1 MALLAML
8 SVPALAQCP
17 APGALATVAYSEG
30 AIPLS
35 SSTSGSFPW
44 LAAQGTELFPPG
56 GSDTWLK
63 CAQWWS
69 LGPDRQVNAGESVGV
84 QCDTEVCD
92 VYAFLYHEPPRSS
105 GTNGDLPAILP
116 PAGWTPGS
124 CAPTFTDPS
133 SGIHCKMT
141 AFRKQLLD
149 AETTTIDIAAGQPAM
164 YLVVV
169 VAPGVK
175 CDSTLLNSLGDCEA
189 PEPFLAKS
197 CAWEGG
203 SCVDKWCKKTPPV
216 DGDNGTAHSR
226 RGTTA
231 ALQRGDGAQ
240 AVSPPQCGAPLDAA
254 VVVYSTGVHNSG
266 PESKPDTHWE
276 VKKDNGAWVQP
287 LYAPVRCHTT
297 KLYCVN
303 PMVIVGS
310 EGPVPPSQPLSH
322 PEHWWLNENISNTLF
337 SWRQTFNVPAS
348 AVGSYA
354 LYYRVGWDDASLG
367 QNSST
372 CDHTVWVNGAPQV
385 KPPVTVAGVSS
396 SWPGDMQTACKGTI
410 SGSWVVGPNAI
421 EFRISSLGSNYG
433 FRFIVMPPPPPRAAM
448 IGVSK

>member
-175 CDSTLLNSLGDCEA
+175 CDSNLLNSQGDCEA

-216 DGDNGTAHSR
+216 GPPG
-226 RGTTA
+226 
-231 ALQRGDGAQ
+231 
-240 AVSPPQCGAPLDAA
+240 VPPPQCSAPLDGVGGGAA
-254 VVVYSTGVHNSG
+254 GAPVVVYSTGVDDSG
-266 PESKPDTHWE
+266 AALLLNTPDTHWE
-276 VKKDNGAWVQP
+276 VSTNSGPWVQP
-287 LYAPVRCHTT
+287 LYAHTNQWGDGT
-297 KLYCVN
+297 QVDHPWLTLWG
-303 PMVIVGS
+303 P
-310 EGPVPPSQPLSH
+310 EGPCPTQSPWPTLTTGSLRGSRRLPRTGCSAGGRLSTFPRVP
-322 PEHWWLNENISNTLF
+322 WGRT
-337 SWRQTFNVPAS
+337 A
-348 AVGSYA
+348 
-354 LYYRVGWDDASLG
+354 
-367 QNSST
+367 SST
-372 CDHTVWVNGAPQV
+372 GWAGTTCPWVFTSMRLATTVWVNGAPQV
-385 KPPVTVAGVSS
+385 KP
-396 SWPGDMQTACKGTI
+396 
-410 SGSWVVGPNAI
+410 
-421 EFRISSLGSNYG
+421 
-433 FRFIVMPPPPPRAAM
+433 
-448 IGVSK
+448 

>member
-175 CDSTLLNSLGDCEA
+175 CDSNLLNSQGDCEA

-216 DGDNGTAHSR
+216 GPPG
-226 RGTTA
+226 
-231 ALQRGDGAQ
+231 
-240 AVSPPQCGAPLDAA
+240 VPPPQCSAPLDGVGGGAA
-254 VVVYSTGVHNSG
+254 GAPVVVYSTGVDDSG
-266 PESKPDTHWE
+266 AALLLNTPDTHWE
-276 VKKDNGAWVQP
+276 VSTNSGPWVQP
-287 LYAPVRCHTT
+287 LYAHTNQWGSGT
-297 KLYCVN
+297 QVDHPWLT
-303 PMVIVGS
+303 VGS
-310 EGPVPPSQPLSH
+310 EGPVPDSKPLAH
-322 PEHWWLNENISNTLF
+322 PDFWFTSGKSAFAPNRLF
-337 SWRQTFNVPAS
+337 SWRQTFNVPAG

-367 QNSST
+367 QSAST

-385 KPPVTVAGVSS
+385 KPPVAVAGISS
-396 SWPGDMQTACKGTI
+396 SHGADLQTACKGVI
-410 SGSWVVGPNAI
+410 SGSWVAGA
-421 EFRISSLGSNYG
+421 
-433 FRFIVMPPPPPRAAM
+433 
-448 IGVSK
+448 